1 MVEIDR
7 SYDYGDKDE
16 LINLID
22 SDKTKYMFE
31 FKLNFVSIDWYIHE
45 NSDDFSFENN
55 DCDGFD
61 KLLKTHFG
69 VKYFNESLDDM
80 HDVYIGKDDIK
91 WNEDKDDFDLGD
103 NKPIDYKHFDEDVI
117 KYLIE
122 IHQMPFKLVGRTGD
136 FDKHNSQSVDN
147 IYLCKTTK
155 ALTLK
160 EFLSSFINTYL
171 AQSTDL
177 EEILDYDI
185 FGITFLNAN

>member
-7 SYDYGDKDE
+7 SYEYGDKDE

-91 WNEDKDDFDLGD
+91 WNEDKEAAFAL
-103 NKPIDYKHFDEDVI
+103 NDE
-117 KYLIE
+117 
-122 IHQMPFKLVGRTGD
+122 R
-136 FDKHNSQSVDN
+136 NNN
-147 IYLCKTTK
+147 IYLKY
-155 ALTLK
+155 K
-160 EFLSSFINTYL
+160 EMAEKEKNVIFKGRL
-171 AQSTDL
+171 AEYKNYNMQDVF
-177 EEILDYDI
+177 EDVMNQ
-185 FGITFLNAN
+185 FN